1 MHCKGVEFP
10 AYLPQTNPGYP
21 WATAGG
27 HMSMRTMFL
36 LLLER
41 ETGLDYWV
49 DAITNKGYMT
59 LRDDFLGTCKFAGM
73 THEQMCSA
81 LSAVTG
87 IEMKVPELERI
98 IKRTFLR
105 AIQLERQV
113 GMTDAD
119 YDMPAEVHNEYPQI
133 ELPHFNT
140 PEFFSQL
147 KQKVNRRLDEMI
159 IEEGLNQV
167 G

>member
-1 MHCKGVEFP
+1 
-10 AYLPQTNPGYP
+10 
-21 WATAGG
+21 
-27 HMSMRTMFL
+27 
-36 LLLER
+36 
-41 ETGLDYWV
+41 
-49 DAITNKGYMT
+49 
-59 LRDDFLGTCKFAGM
+59 
-73 THEQMCSA
+73 MCSA

-119 YDMPAEVHNEYPQI
+119 YDMPAEVHKEYPQI
-133 ELPHFNT
+133 DLPHFNT

-147 KQKVNRRLDEMI
+147 KQKVNSRLDEMI
-159 IEEGLNQV
+159 VEEGLNQV